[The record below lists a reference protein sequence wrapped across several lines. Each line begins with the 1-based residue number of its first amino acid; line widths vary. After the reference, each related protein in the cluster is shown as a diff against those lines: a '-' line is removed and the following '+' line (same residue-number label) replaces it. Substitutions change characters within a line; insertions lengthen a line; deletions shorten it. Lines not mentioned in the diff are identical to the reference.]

1 MSLYT
6 PKLIDNLSE
15 YVPGTTISKY
25 CLWNIYKKCLSINNV
40 TLPYNTII
48 GNVSVMIFKHEQ
60 CRRAI
65 VKFSNNTFIFDL

>member
-25 CLWNIYKKCLSINNV
+25 CLWNIYNRCRL
-40 TLPYNTII
+40 LLHEPMPYNTTI

-65 VKFSNNTFIFDL
+65 VKFSNDTFIFDL